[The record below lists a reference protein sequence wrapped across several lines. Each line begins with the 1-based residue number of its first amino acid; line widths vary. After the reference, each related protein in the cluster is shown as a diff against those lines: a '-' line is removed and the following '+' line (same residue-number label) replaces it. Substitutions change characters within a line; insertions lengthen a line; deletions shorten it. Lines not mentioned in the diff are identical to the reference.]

1 MQTYQLH
8 GPIQNTSYREQYKN
22 TIYWEQYI
30 NTRYREQYKLPV
42 TVNNTNILITGS
54 KTKIPVTV
62 DNASI

>member
-1 MQTYQLH
+1 LVHVTGIFALF
-8 GPIQNTSYREQYKN
+8 PVIQYKH

-30 NTRYREQYKLPV
+30 NTRYREQYKIPV

-62 DNASI
+62 DNANI